1 MQAYFCH
8 EESSSQHRGESNSK
22 WYGEVELNIG
32 YNHKK
37 IQRLRWNSVQEKSKA
52 YITAFV
58 DTDYL
63 SVCRLNIAKASKAA
77 YDWTSPWLKTIH
89 SLKWIR
95 LTFIEIQTLE
105 CSQMLNVDV
114 NLKCGQSH

>member
-77 YDWTSPWLKTIH
+77 YDWTSPWLKT
-89 SLKWIR
+89 SGSGKKN
-95 LTFIEIQTLE
+95 IEIQTLE
-105 CSQMLNVDV
+105 CSKMLDVDV